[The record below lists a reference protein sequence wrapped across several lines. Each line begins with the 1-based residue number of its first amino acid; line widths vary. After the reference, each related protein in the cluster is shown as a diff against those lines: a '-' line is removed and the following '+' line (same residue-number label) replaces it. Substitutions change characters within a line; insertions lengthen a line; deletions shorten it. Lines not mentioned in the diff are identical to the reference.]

1 MIDVLYD
8 NKVESKMARENE
20 RYEEVNQ
27 LTGTYLF
34 EYDVENDSY
43 YVCANYENMFELT
56 DDMKVGPWS
65 MLESL
70 KTDDESREELYAFVQ
85 KVKMQTDKRQISL
98 KLKTVNGEWK
108 WFSIVVQT
116 LLGLNNSLAR
126 VLVVIQDI
134 DEEMRVKKE
143 LAYRTSYDSIT
154 QLYNAESFYKRTAER
169 LEVDEEARYAVISVG
184 IDHFTVIADRFGIEA
199 SNKCLKFLSA
209 CIINHLKWE
218 DVACRYDADVF
229 VVLKKY
235 DNDDELVDFA
245 KQLSNEFAIEEAKR
259 CGSTLAF
266 GIYKV
271 VNNDLPVQ
279 LMCDRSLLA
288 RREARGNKILNYAFY
303 NDKIRLMRRY
313 HSEMESEMEGAL
325 VNKEF
330 LMYLQPKID
339 LKTGKIHGA
348 EALVRWQHKPDEI
361 RMPGDF
367 LPLFESNGFIKKLD
381 EYMWD
386 TAAQFIS
393 EIKEEGMLVPISVN
407 ISRYHVDNSDLVKT
421 LTEITKRHGIDNK
434 YLELEITETL
444 FTQDVTKLYKVMQS
458 LQENGFVLE
467 MDDFGSGYSSLNM
480 LREAPVGVVKIDRY
494 FIDEILLTKKGQ
506 IVIENTVNMLKQ
518 LGMLVVAEGVEK
530 REQVDFLKSVK
541 CDVVQGYYFSKP
553 VPAEDFRKML
563 REEKQ
568 NA

>member
-1 MIDVLYD
+1 MTDVLCN
-8 NKVESKMARENE
+8 NKVKSKMAQDNE

-27 LTGTYLF
+27 LTGTFLF
-34 EYDVENDSY
+34 EYDVEQDSY
-43 YVCANYENMFELT
+43 YVCANYETMFKLT
-56 DDMKVGPWS
+56 DDMQSGPWS

-70 KTDDESREELYAFVQ
+70 ETDDESREDFYAFIQ
-85 KVKMQTDKRQISL
+85 RVKIKSDKHEITL
-98 KLKTVNGEWK
+98 KLRTAKGSFR
-108 WFSIVVQT
+108 WFTIVAET
-116 LLGLNNSLAR
+116 LLGLNNTLAR
-126 VLVVIQDI
+126 VLVVIQDV
-134 DEEMRVKKE
+134 DSEMKVKKE
-143 LAYRTSYDSIT
+143 LAYRTSYDAIT
-154 QLYNAESFYKRTAER
+154 QLYNSESFYKRALER
-169 LEVDEEARYAVISVG
+169 LELDEEAHYAVISVG
-184 IDHFTVIADRFGIEA
+184 IDHFTVITDRFGIEA

-218 DVACRYDADVF
+218 DVACRYDGDVF
-229 VVLKKY
+229 VILKKY
-235 DNDDELVDFA
+235 DTDEELVELA
-245 KQLSNEFAIEEAKR
+245 KDLSSEFVIEEARK
-259 CGSTLAF
+259 CGSTLAL

-271 VNNDLPVQ
+271 VNTDLPVQ

-288 RREARGNKILNYAFY
+288 RREARGNKIVNYAFY

-313 HSEMESEMEGAL
+313 HSEMESEMESAL
-325 VNKEF
+325 ENNEF

-339 LKTGKIHGA
+339 LSSGKIHGA
-348 EALVRWQHKPDEI
+348 EALVRWQHRPDEM

-386 TAAQFIS
+386 KAAQFIA
-393 EIKEEGMLVPISVN
+393 EIKDEGMIVPISVN
-407 ISRYHVDNSDLVKT
+407 ISRYHVDNSNLVDT
-421 LTEITKRHGIDNK
+421 LVNITKKHNIENK

-444 FTQDVTKLYKVMQS
+444 FTQDVTKLYKIMQN

-530 REQVDFLKSVK
+530 REQVDFLKSVN

-553 VPAEDFRKML
+553 IPAEDFRKML

>member
-1 MIDVLYD
+1 MTDVLCN
-8 NKVESKMARENE
+8 NKVKSKMAQDNE

-27 LTGTYLF
+27 LTGTFLF
-34 EYDVENDSY
+34 EYDVEQDSY
-43 YVCANYENMFELT
+43 YVCANYEMMFKLT
-56 DDMKVGPWS
+56 DDMQSGPWS

-70 KTDDESREELYAFVQ
+70 ETDDESREDFYAFIQ
-85 KVKMQTDKRQISL
+85 RVKIKSDKHEITL
-98 KLKTVNGEWK
+98 KLRTAKGSFR
-108 WFSIVVQT
+108 WFTIVAET
-116 LLGLNNSLAR
+116 LLGLNNTLAR
-126 VLVVIQDI
+126 VLVVIQDV
-134 DEEMRVKKE
+134 DSEMKVKKE
-143 LAYRTSYDSIT
+143 LAYRTSYDAIT
-154 QLYNAESFYKRTAER
+154 QLYNSESFYKRALER
-169 LEVDEEARYAVISVG
+169 LELDEEAHYAVISVG
-184 IDHFTVIADRFGIEA
+184 IDHFTVITDRFGIEA

-218 DVACRYDADVF
+218 DVACRYDGDVF
-229 VVLKKY
+229 VILKKY
-235 DNDDELVDFA
+235 DTDEELVELA
-245 KQLSNEFAIEEAKR
+245 KDLSSEFVIEEARK
-259 CGSTLAF
+259 CGSTLAL

-271 VNNDLPVQ
+271 VNTDLPVQ

-288 RREARGNKILNYAFY
+288 RREARGNKIVNYAFY

-313 HSEMESEMEGAL
+313 HSEMESEMESAL
-325 VNKEF
+325 ENNEF

-339 LKTGKIHGA
+339 LSSGKIHGA
-348 EALVRWQHKPDEI
+348 EALVRWQHRPDEM

-386 TAAQFIS
+386 KAAQFIA
-393 EIKEEGMLVPISVN
+393 EIKDEGMIVPISVN
-407 ISRYHVDNSDLVKT
+407 ISRYHVDNSNLVDT
-421 LTEITKRHGIDNK
+421 LVNITKKHNIENK

-444 FTQDVTKLYKVMQS
+444 FTQDVTKLYKIMQN

-530 REQVDFLKSVK
+530 REQVDFLKSVN

-553 VPAEDFRKML
+553 IPAEDFRKML